1 MALTEAERSRMT
13 RAGLNLI
20 QQAISIYDAD
30 LRLAVW
36 NDRFKEMFDLPERLV
51 TRGASFAETIR
62 HLVERGEYGEV
73 EDVEAWVTERVALAQ
88 AFEPHYVERRRA
100 NGRVVSIEGAPLPM
114 GGWVTVYT
122 DITGT
127 KQQEDLLRARSESL
141 SDQLLSRAEELSATN
156 RALAAT
162 NTALEQAK
170 RELMEMEQRT
180 RLTAEMMPAHIARVG
195 TDQRYTYSNRRLSS
209 VMPERATDILGM
221 TMREALGRHAWAQ
234 IEPHFA
240 QALLGEGSV
249 FEFTEE
255 VAGRRIRVA
264 LTPDEAEGGVR
275 GVYIL
280 SMDVTE
286 EVQARTA
293 LGQTMKRELAAQM
306 TSGMAHDF
314 ANLLT
319 IMIGMQSKLARMDLQ
334 PDALALV
341 EATKAAVARGGSL
354 LEKIASVSSP
364 REMHPAPTDLNRLL
378 ADLRLLA
385 EPSLPEHIAL
395 KIDAAPLEGLFHLDA
410 GALQDSLLNLVINAR
425 DSLGATPGEI
435 RLTLRAQ
442 KETWIEIEV
451 SDTGPGFSEIALR
464 RGLDPFFTTKGGEG
478 SGLGLSMVYDSTKLA
493 GGQVRLANT
502 RHGASVTLR
511 LPFRRLRATW
521 EPTLVVLVEDSPE
534 IRESVRDM
542 LTELGHSV
550 IEAESAEEALA
561 LAHLPGVGL
570 VLSDIM
576 LAGDRTGLSLLDE
589 LRQAAPQIPGCLM
602 TSLPPGDPLRQQ
614 AAARYPLLAK
624 PFGAGS
630 LARFLD
636 PQEEATP

>member
-13 RAGLNLI
+13 LAGLNLI
-20 QQAISIYDAD
+20 QQAISIYDAE

-62 HLVERGEYGEV
+62 YLAERGEYGEV
-73 EDVEAWVTERVALAQ
+73 EDVEAWVAGRVALAE
-88 AFEPHYVERRRA
+88 AFEPHYVERHRS

-122 DITGT
+122 DITEI

-141 SDQLLSRAEELSATN
+141 SDQLLSRAEELAATN

-170 RELMEMEQRT
+170 RELTEMEQRT
-180 RLTAEMMPAHIARVG
+180 RLTTEMMPAHIARVG

-209 VMPERATDILGM
+209 VMPERATDIIGM
-221 TMREALGRHAWAQ
+221 TMQEALGAHAWAQ
-234 IEPHFA
+234 IEPHFS

-255 VAGRRIRVA
+255 IAGRRIRVA
-264 LTPDEAEGGVR
+264 LTPDESGGQVR

-293 LGQTMKRELAAQM
+293 LGQAMKRELAAQM

-319 IMIGMQSKLARMDLQ
+319 IMMGMQSKLQRMEL
-334 PDALALV
+334 PPEAHALV
-341 EATKAAVARGGSL
+341 DATKAAVARGGTL

-364 REMHPAPTDLNRLL
+364 REMNPAPTDLNRLL

-385 EPSLPEHIAL
+385 EPSLPEHVRL
-395 KIDAAPLEGLFHLDA
+395 TIDCPPLEGLFHLDA

-425 DSLGATPGEI
+425 DSIGTGPGEI
-435 RLTLRAQ
+435 RVTLRTQ

-478 SGLGLSMVYDSTKLA
+478 SGLGLSMVYDSTRLA

-502 RHGASVTLR
+502 QTGARVTLR
-511 LPFRRLRATW
+511 LPFRRLRATR
-521 EPTLVVLVEDSPE
+521 EPTLVVLAEDSPE
-534 IRESVRDM
+534 IRESVRGM

-561 LAHLPGVGL
+561 LARLPGVGL

-576 LAGDRTGLSLLDE
+576 LAGERTGLALLDDLAAE
-589 LRQAAPQIPGCLM
+589 LPEVPGRLM
-602 TSLPPGDPLRQQ
+602 TSLPAGDPLRQQ
-614 AAARYPLLAK
+614 AAARYPLLPK
-624 PFGAGS
+624 PFATGR

-636 PQEEATP
+636 LQESPA